1 VRCVR
6 VVPLALLSV
15 VAGLLAGAPALA
27 SPGVLDSTDAAVM
40 LGSAAARGA
49 GVAARE
55 ALADVAARACAA
67 IGGVAATVKPAGRPS
82 ETQIPTLPGRVWTW
96 NGWVSGASGPE
107 TLDGSFSAFRGEP
120 VGLVGAWADTGA
132 TVQTEMSGVEYFS
145 GFDGQMDIAVGALVE
160 GDTWAQA
167 AAGTF
172 VPRWTT
178 AARRLKALRGGKG
191 TTYIRIAH
199 EMNGDWMDWGVKS
212 TSLEAYKKGYRLYAS
227 IIRKEFP
234 QARLTWSPNG
244 GNHTDVSID
253 AQWPGDD
260 VVDVIGPDIYD
271 FDPDPTTAETW
282 RREANAWLT
291 PQSPAGLAAW
301 QKYAARRGKPLAL
314 PEWGLASG
322 DDPEWIRRVHA
333 FLALHAAAK
342 GSRNV
347 AGKVV
352 YDCYFN
358 AEEKFKLFRGPNTS
372 AGTAYAAL
380 TWGN

>member
-1 VRCVR
+1 MRSVCA
-6 VVPLALLSV
+6 VPLTLLCV
-15 VAGLLAGAPALA
+15 VAGLLAGGPALA
-27 SPGVLDSTDAAVM
+27 SPGVLDSTDAAVT

-49 GVAARE
+49 GVAARD
-55 ALADVAARACAA
+55 ALADDAARAGTAV
-67 IGGVAATVKPAGRPS
+67 GGVAATVKPAGTTA
-82 ETQIPTLPGRVWTW
+82 TQAPTGPGRVWAW

-107 TLDGSFSAFRGEP
+107 ILDGSFGAFRGEP
-120 VGLVGAWADTGA
+120 LGLAGAWADTGE
-132 TVQTEMSGVEYFS
+132 TVQTEMSGVESFS
-145 GFDGQMDIAVGALVE
+145 GFDGEMDIAVGALVE
-160 GDTWAQA
+160 GETWAQA

-178 AARRLKALRGGKG
+178 AVRKLKALRGGKG

-199 EMNGDWMDWGVKS
+199 EMNGDWMDWSVNSK
-212 TSLEAYKKGYRLYAS
+212 SLEAYKKGYRLYAS
-227 IIRKEFP
+227 IVRTEFP

-291 PQSPAGLAAW
+291 PQSPSGLAAW
-301 QKYAARRGKPLAL
+301 QQYAARRGKPLAL

-322 DDPEWIRRVHA
+322 DDPEWIRQVHA

-342 GSRNV
+342 GSRNA

-358 AEEKFKLFRGPNTS
+358 AEQKFKLHQGPNTA
-372 AGTAYAAL
+372 AGEAYAAL
-380 TWGN
+380 RWGS